1 MCYTQDWIIL
11 IKRCYKMDFYNKKIQ
26 QKISAVIVIVIVVAL
41 VATSILPYF

>member
-1 MCYTQDWIIL
+1 
-11 IKRCYKMDFYNKKIQ
+11 MDFYNKKIQ